1 MELGFESGQLPEC
14 PTSSA
19 LGRRGKRQGRKK
31 EERRGEEWKS
41 KEWEEFDFRTIS
53 S

>member
-1 MELGFESGQLPEC
+1 MELGFESVQLPEC

-19 LGRRGKRQGRKK
+19 LGRRGS
-31 EERRGEEWKS
+31 GEEEGKGEKRREMKS
-41 KEWEEFDFRTIS
+41 KEKEELDFRTIS